1 MAIGKLE
8 RVYPSAAS
16 LCTMTPVIKTA
27 FAAMVVTF
35 AVAALSGAAPA
46 AGSCSAECDRKAAEC
61 VDACEAQHKGAKA
74 RVECK
79 LGCITAREKC
89 EKGCE

>member
-1 MAIGKLE
+1 
-8 RVYPSAAS
+8 
-16 LCTMTPVIKTA
+16 VIKTA
-27 FAAMVVTF
+27 FAALFVTLAVV
-35 AVAALSGAAPA
+35 AMSSAAPA

-61 VDACEAQHKGAKA
+61 VDACEAQHKDAKA